1 MEKLLEQAQALVGEL
16 RNKIR
21 HYNDR
26 EAILI
31 KEQASNDS
39 IKVTLD
45 NFQYELLERE
55 SKITPIEN
63 IQEVQAQTTEL
74 KANADIEWS
83 KIRAEWNDLATRKKS
98 DQAEIVAARTD
109 VEGQKELYERGAK
122 ENAKNKDILQKKL
135 KALQQAGV

>member
-63 IQEVQAQTTEL
+63 IQEVQAQTTAICHL
-74 KANADIEWS
+74 RW
-83 KIRAEWNDLATRKKS
+83 
-98 DQAEIVAARTD
+98 AAHP
-109 VEGQKELYERGAK
+109 
-122 ENAKNKDILQKKL
+122 
-135 KALQQAGV
+135 